1 MTTLVQRAANAV
13 KKFVPVR
20 CMSCGKVFT
29 HAAPGSTVRFR
40 CRGCKTQ
47 QIVEV

>member
-1 MTTLVQRAANAV
+1 MTVLVQRAANAV
-13 KKFVPVR
+13 KRFVPVK

-29 HAAPGSTVRFR
+29 YAAPGSTIRFR
-40 CRGCKTQ
+40 CRGCKCE